1 MEVNPMFSK
10 FLNLNQEKQDRIL
23 NAALKEFAQ
32 KGYQNASTN
41 EIVKEAG
48 ISKGLL
54 FHYFNNKKDL
64 YLFLYDH
71 FMEITMEDIL
81 AKVDWDEKDI
91 FKRYRLVAF
100 LKFELF
106 NQYPEMFNFLKSV
119 YTEDSP
125 EVKTELDI
133 KMKKLLE
140 SGYKDLFGDIDLTK
154 FKEGLDLEK
163 TLNIIF
169 WTMEG
174 FAYRQQD
181 KALKVDL
188 DQAFLDEVMTEMEAY
203 CEILKNAFYK

>member
-1 MEVNPMFSK
+1 MFSK

-125 EVKTELDI
+125 EVKVELDI